1 MSSDILHKMGLRI
14 DRKEYYNLV
23 RKRSEGKVTD
33 QEEARIILT
42 YLNDQGCHVFVDE
55 VYVLDNLGN
64 KTDRIIQCILWFT
77 AEQLR
82 LNRRFASGFL
92 LETDATFNKE
102 ARRLLIHN
110 LVGIDNCGK
119 TYPAM

>member
-1 MSSDILHKMGLRI
+1 
-14 DRKEYYNLV
+14 
-23 RKRSEGKVTD
+23 VTD

-42 YLNDQGCHVFVDE
+42 YLNNQGCHVFVNE

-64 KTDRIIQCILWFT
+64 KTNRIIQCILWFT
-77 AEQLR
+77 TKQLR

-92 LETDATFNKE
+92 LKTNATFNKE
-102 ARRLLIHN
+102 ACRLLLYN

-119 TYPAM
+119 TYPVI

>member
-1 MSSDILHKMGLRI
+1 MKLS
-14 DRKEYYNLV
+14 
-23 RKRSEGKVTD
+23 D
-33 QEEARIILT
+33 QEEARLIIT

-64 KTDRIIQCILWFT
+64 KTDRVIQCIIWCT
-77 AEQLR
+77 PEQVR
-82 LNRRFASGFL
+82 LNRRFVSGFL

-102 ARRLLIHN
+102 CRRLLLYN

-119 TYPAM
+119 SYCAM